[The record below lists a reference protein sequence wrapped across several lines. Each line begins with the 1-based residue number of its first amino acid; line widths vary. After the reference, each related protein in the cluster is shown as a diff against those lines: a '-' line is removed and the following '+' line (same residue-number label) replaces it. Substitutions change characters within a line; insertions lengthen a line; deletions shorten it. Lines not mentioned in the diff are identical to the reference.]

1 MKQQIDAFNAAL
13 TAFDT
18 YAQILHD
25 AAVAVRAGDRRDDLI
40 VSLMRSETD
49 VLPPDIVDKLIEGA
63 VLVKEAAPRI
73 QNLLAKPDV
82 NQAILSVLAHSRN
95 LDRSLERTLDLQSPS
110 HARVPPPYRF
120 FEKYVVQLRAAFP
133 RAVGTPFDTPQKRA
147 FQHYLETVNNPWR

>member
-63 VLVKEAAPRI
+63 VLVKCQRRSKTRPRGGAKVCQLAA
-73 QNLLAKPDV
+73 
-82 NQAILSVLAHSRN
+82 QARN
-95 LDRSLERTLDLQSPS
+95 
-110 HARVPPPYRF
+110 VG
-120 FEKYVVQLRAAFP
+120 RA
-133 RAVGTPFDTPQKRA
+133 
-147 FQHYLETVNNPWR
+147 